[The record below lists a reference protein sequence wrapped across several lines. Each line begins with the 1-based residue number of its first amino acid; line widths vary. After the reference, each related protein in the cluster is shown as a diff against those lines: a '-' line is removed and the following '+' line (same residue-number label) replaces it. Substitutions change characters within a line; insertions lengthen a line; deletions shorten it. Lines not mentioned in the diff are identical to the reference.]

1 MAGDAIYQEG
11 GQQQEQQEQQEQQSV
26 SVASSMPQSSAV
38 GSGHSDNGSSDH
50 RIIYGVH
57 RDGSLTLTKDHLPAY
72 EDLLFS
78 LISNNNGKLRFV
90 DVLELVGGP
99 PHKNILYKALASLA
113 RQGKIE
119 RIRGIGKKRI
129 EFYYYDK
136 KKLKKSLPSA
146 SVSFVSR

>member
-11 GQQQEQQEQQEQQSV
+11 GQQQEQQDRQSF
-26 SVASSMPQSSAV
+26 SVGTSIPQSSSSGA
-38 GSGHSDNGSSDH
+38 GHSDNGTSENM
-50 RIIYGVH
+50 IGYGLQ
-57 RDGSLTLTKDHLPAY
+57 RDGTLTLAKAHLPAY
-72 EDLLFS
+72 EELVFS
-78 LISNNNGKLRFV
+78 LISNNNGKLTFV

-113 RQGKIE
+113 RQSKIE

-136 KKLKKSLPSA
+136 KKIRKSHPSA
-146 SVSFVSR
+146 SVTFVSP

>member
-11 GQQQEQQEQQEQQSV
+11 GQQEQQDQSFPVPSSIQQPSF
-26 SVASSMPQSSAV
+26 
-38 GSGHSDNGSSDH
+38 SGAGPSDNGASDSNIEY
-50 RIIYGVH
+50 RLQ
-57 RDGSLTLTKDHLPAY
+57 RDGSLTLRKEQLPAY
-72 EDLLFS
+72 EEMVFS
-78 LISNNNGKLRFV
+78 LITNNNGKLRFV

-129 EFYYYDK
+129 EFYYFDR
-136 KKLKKSLPSA
+136 KKLKKSPPSA
-146 SVSFVSR
+146 SVSFVSP

>member
-11 GQQQEQQEQQEQQSV
+11 GQQQEQQDRQSF
-26 SVASSMPQSSAV
+26 SVGSPNPQSSSSSPPQSDKGA
-38 GSGHSDNGSSDH
+38 SDNNIGF
-50 RIIYGVH
+50 GLQK
-57 RDGSLTLTKDHLPAY
+57 DGTLTLAKSHLPAY
-72 EDLLFS
+72 EELVFS
-78 LISNNNGKLRFV
+78 LISNNNGKLTFV

-129 EFYYYDK
+129 EFYYYDR
-136 KKLKKSLPSA
+136 KKLKKSHPSA
-146 SVSFVSR
+146 SVSFVSP